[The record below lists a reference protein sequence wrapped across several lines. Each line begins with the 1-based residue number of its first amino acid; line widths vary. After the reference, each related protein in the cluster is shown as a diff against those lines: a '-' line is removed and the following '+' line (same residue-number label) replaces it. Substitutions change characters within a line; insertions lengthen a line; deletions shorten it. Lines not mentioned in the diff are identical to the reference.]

1 MPLTEATFTTLVD
14 AGCPTCSAKVLVVEA
29 LVSQKVPLY
38 GGEVYGSPS
47 WAYKGEELV
56 AGTFRVGCK
65 GCNTD
70 LFRESACV
78 RCGAEGGVARALEAE
93 NAFPLPASCVACG
106 GELMT
111 AIAIVPVVVHYEGKR
126 AAKAKAQ
133 ATPEEPGFH
142 ALRVTCNRCPELTTP
157 SKEAG
162 CPLCGG

>member
-14 AGCPTCSAKVLVVEA
+14 AGCPTCSAKVLLVEA
-29 LVSQKVPLY
+29 LVPQKVPLY

-70 LFRESACV
+70 LFRATACV
-78 RCGAEGGVARALEAE
+78 RCGAEGGVTRALEAE
-93 NAFPLPASCVACG
+93 NAFPLPVSCGTCDS
-106 GELMT
+106 ELMT
-111 AIAIVPVVVHYEGKR
+111 AIAMVPVVVHYEGKR

-142 ALRVTCNRCPELTTP
+142 ALRVTCNRCPELITP